1 MRITETRTQE
11 LNALC
16 REFRKE
22 LIELL
27 HEKQTGHPGGS
38 LSCTEIITALYFEK
52 MKIDPKD
59 PQKPDRDRLIL
70 SKGHAAPMLY
80 LALAHRG
87 YFPVEELKTLRDIDS
102 RLQGHPCA
110 HKTPGVELSTGPLGL
125 GLSAGLAMSLSAGL
139 NGQDYDTYVILGDGE
154 IQEGAIWEA
163 AMSAN
168 KFKANRLIAI
178 LDHNKVQLDG
188 TNEEIMPLGDI
199 AAKFSAFGWHTIQV
213 DGHNI
218 ADICEAIDAAKNWT
232 KGPVLIIAETIKG
245 KGVSFMEGKNIWHG
259 QAISDE
265 YYEKAMQEL
274 EGKTE

>member
-245 KGVSFMEGKNIWHG
+245 KGVSFMEGTNIWHG